1 MLGEIVRIAAGIDP
15 FTGYEQTR
23 IGNLL
28 TFLAYLSIVVW
39 VIVLLSMG
47 IRFGA
52 RLLNQRR
59 EAKQKQHVASH
70 QGKG

>member
-1 MLGEIVRIAAGIDP
+1 MLGEIVEIAAGIDP

-28 TFLAYLSIVVW
+28 TFLAYLSIIVW
-39 VIVLLSMG
+39 AIVILSIC
-47 IRFGA
+47 IRFCA
-52 RLLNQRR
+52 RLLSQRR
-59 EAKQKQHVASH
+59 NAKQKQHMAS